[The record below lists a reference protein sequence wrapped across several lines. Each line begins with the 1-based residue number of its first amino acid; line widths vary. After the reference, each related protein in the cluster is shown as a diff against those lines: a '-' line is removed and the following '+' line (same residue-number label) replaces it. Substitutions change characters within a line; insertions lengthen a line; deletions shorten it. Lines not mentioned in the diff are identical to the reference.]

1 LERANAQEFR
11 NKDFLKIKDRKF
23 LERANAQ
30 EFRNKDF

>member
-1 LERANAQEFR
+1 LERANAQEFG